1 MKSIGKTVPEF
12 YGNFI
17 STRRKKINNKKRTGL
32 FQRVRMKYIG
42 FNLDINLHFRFGD
55 SDNRE

>member
-17 STRRKKINNKKRTGL
+17 STGRKKINNKKRTGKDEIYW
-32 FQRVRMKYIG
+32 F
-42 FNLDINLHFRFGD
+42 
-55 SDNRE
+55 

>member
-1 MKSIGKTVPEF
+1 MKSIGKTSL
-12 YGNFI
+12 NFMAI
-17 STRRKKINNKKRTGL
+17 LFPRVERRLTIRKERL

-42 FNLDINLHFRFGD
+42 FNLNINLHFRFGD